1 MWREGESSLEKY
13 YNMKAW
19 QLRKMLERR
28 EVSASEVLASVLARV
43 EETEETVRAYITLT
57 GDDARKAA
65 EETDLA
71 YRRNEAPGRVA
82 GIPMAVKDVL
92 CTHGIRTTCGSL
104 ILKDFVPVYNATV
117 VNTLRREGLTMVGK
131 ANMDEFAMG
140 SSTENSAFGPT
151 RNPWDLDR
159 VPGGSSGGSAAAV
172 AAGEAVWALGSD
184 TGGSIRQ
191 PASFCGLVG
200 MKPTYGLI
208 SRYGLVAFASS
219 LDQIGP
225 ITRDV
230 KDCAMLLSLIAGH
243 DPKDSTSLS
252 VDIPDY
258 EEACRGDIK
267 GLKVGVPIELMQEGL
282 TPGVKEAIENS
293 LRLLRELGA
302 EVKEASLP
310 NLDYALSAYY
320 IIAPAEASSNLARYD
335 GVRYGFRAEGAQDIM
350 EMYGKTREQGF
361 GAEVK
366 RRIMLGTY
374 ALSAGYYEAYYG
386 QAQKVRT
393 LIVEDFRKAFDDFDV
408 LVSPTA
414 PTPAFRLGE
423 KLEDPLAMYLSD
435 VCTIP
440 VNLAGI
446 PAISIPC
453 GLEDGLP
460 VGLQIMGKVLDE
472 AKLLRVASR
481 IEEAIDFKAVP
492 RLERGVQ
499 S

>member
-1 MWREGESSLEKY
+1 MEPLYRL
-13 YNMKAW
+13 KA
-19 QLRKMLERR
+19 LRLRDMLVRG
-28 EVSASEVLASVLARV
+28 EVSAAEVLRSVLDRVDEV
-43 EETEETVRAYITLT
+43 EERVRAYIALT
-57 GDDARKAA
+57 REDAEAAAA
-65 EETDLA
+65 EADRLLGQGD
-71 YRRNEAPGRVA
+71 NPGRAA
-82 GIPMAVKDVL
+82 GLPMAIKDVL
-92 CTHGIRTTCGSL
+92 CTRGIRTTCGSR
-104 ILKDFVPVYNATV
+104 ILEDYVPVYDATV
-117 VNTLRREGLTMVGK
+117 LEKLRGEGLTMVGK

-200 MKPTYGLI
+200 MKPTYGLV

-219 LDQIGP
+219 LDQVGT

-230 KDCAMLLSLIAGH
+230 ADCALLLSLIAGH
-243 DPKDSTSLS
+243 DPLDSTSLEFE
-252 VDIPDY
+252 VTDY
-258 EEACRGDIK
+258 LAAIQGDVR
-267 GLKVGVPIELMQEGL
+267 GLKVGVPRELMQEGL
-282 TPGVKEAIENS
+282 TAGVRKAVEGCLDIFA
-293 LRLLRELGA
+293 ELGA
-302 EVKEASLP
+302 EVEEATLP

-320 IIAPAEASSNLARYD
+320 IIAPAEASSNLARFD
-335 GVRYGFRAEGAQDIM
+335 GVRYGLRMEGAENMM
-350 EMYGKTREQGF
+350 EMYVRTRAAGF

-393 LIVEDFRKAFDDFDV
+393 LIVKDFRAAYEKFDV

-414 PTPAFRLGE
+414 PTPAFGLGE
-423 KLEDPLAMYLSD
+423 KVEDPLSMYLSD

-472 AKLLRVASR
+472 ATILRVARSL
-481 IEEAIDFKAVP
+481 EEALDFRDKPEVDK
-492 RLERGVQ
+492 GVGP
-499 S
+499 

>member
-1 MWREGESSLEKY
+1 MEPLYRL
-13 YNMKAW
+13 KA
-19 QLRKMLERR
+19 LRLRDMLVRG
-28 EVSASEVLASVLARV
+28 EVSAAEVLRSVLDRV
-43 EETEETVRAYITLT
+43 DEVEKRVRAYIALT
-57 GDDARKAA
+57 REDAEAAAA
-65 EETDLA
+65 EADRLLGQGE
-71 YRRNEAPGRVA
+71 NPGRAA
-82 GIPMAVKDVL
+82 GLPMAIKDVL
-92 CTHGIRTTCGSL
+92 CTRGIRTTCGSR
-104 ILKDFVPVYNATV
+104 ILEDYVPVYDATV
-117 VNTLRREGLTMVGK
+117 LEKLRGEGLTMVGK

-200 MKPTYGLI
+200 MKPTYGLV

-219 LDQIGP
+219 LDQVGT

-230 KDCAMLLSLIAGH
+230 ADCALLLSLIAGH
-243 DPKDSTSLS
+243 DALDSTSLEFE
-252 VDIPDY
+252 VTDY
-258 EEACRGDIK
+258 LAAIQGDVR
-267 GLKVGVPIELMQEGL
+267 GLKVGVPRELMQEGL
-282 TPGVKEAIENS
+282 TAGVRKAVEGCLDIFA
-293 LRLLRELGA
+293 ELGA
-302 EVKEASLP
+302 EVEEATLP

-320 IIAPAEASSNLARYD
+320 IIAPAEASSNLARFD
-335 GVRYGFRAEGAQDIM
+335 GVRYGLRVEGAENMM
-350 EMYGKTREQGF
+350 EMYVRTRAAGF

-393 LIVEDFRKAFDDFDV
+393 LIVKDFRAAYEKFDV

-414 PTPAFRLGE
+414 PTPAFGLGE
-423 KLEDPLAMYLSD
+423 KVEDPLSMYLSD

-472 AKLLRVASR
+472 ATILRVARSL
-481 IEEAIDFKAVP
+481 EEALDFRDKPEVDK
-492 RLERGVQ
+492 GVGP
-499 S
+499 